1 MMTPVDTFESMTNR
15 LYKPRLSPEEA
26 RQEIRRC
33 AGTQFDPEWAERFL
47 RFVSRKFT
55 FS

>member
-1 MMTPVDTFESMTNR
+1 MTNR
-15 LYKPRLSPEEA
+15 LYKPRLAPEEA